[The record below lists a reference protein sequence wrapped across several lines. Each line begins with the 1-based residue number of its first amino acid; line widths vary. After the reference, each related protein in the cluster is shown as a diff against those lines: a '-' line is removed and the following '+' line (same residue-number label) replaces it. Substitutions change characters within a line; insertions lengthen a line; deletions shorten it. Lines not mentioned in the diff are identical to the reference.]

1 MKRRKSLPA
10 LLREPAL
17 GTTLTLA
24 LLVGACSSGW
34 FQGTP
39 DLPALPEINMEN
51 FLPAVR
57 KAVRKGYE
65 EARRRPEDAMANG
78 RLGMILHAHDQVNAA
93 AICYRR
99 AHLLNPDS
107 FRWVYYQGL
116 VEAAQGKHQE
126 AARTLEQ
133 ALDLDPNYLPAQ
145 LKLAENLLAMARW
158 DEGADYYQ
166 AVLKNHP
173 NNAPAH
179 YGTGR
184 VLAARKEW
192 KSAAL
197 SYQRAC
203 RLFPAFGASHY
214 ALATT
219 YRRLGDNEKSEKHL
233 RLYETNKTQ
242 LPPSG
247 DSLFEAVRKLDAGA
261 LAHVRRSME
270 LEKAGKLQQ
279 AAQENEKALEI
290 DPQQA
295 QALVNLI
302 ILYGRLGQMKNAEQH
317 YRTLQELEPD
327 NAEGHYNYG
336 VILYELDR
344 FREAEFAF
352 RRTLETNPYH
362 PMAHHNLGYLREMQ
376 GRSREAL
383 QHYRKAIENKPDNR
397 LTQYHLG
404 RLLVIQRKFNE
415 GIGHLHKAL
424 EPEDEKTPT
433 FLYTLAAAYA
443 RSGNRP
449 KAVQYGRLAHQQ
461 AEKLGQKELAVKIK
475 RDLEKLKAS
484 L

>member
-17 GTTLTLA
+17 GATLTLA
-24 LLVGACSSGW
+24 LLVGACSSAW

-39 DLPALPEINMEN
+39 ALPALPEINMEN
-51 FLPAVR
+51 FLSAVR
-57 KAVRKGYE
+57 KPVGKAYE
-65 EARRRPEDAMANG
+65 EARRRPDDAVANG
-78 RLGMILHAHDQVNAA
+78 RLGMILHAHAQLNAA

-99 AHLLNPDS
+99 AHLLNPDT

-116 VEAAQGKHQE
+116 IEAAQGKNEE
-126 AARTLEQ
+126 AVRTLEQ
-133 ALDLDPNYLPAQ
+133 ALDLDPNYLPVQ

-158 DEGADYYQ
+158 GEGADYYN
-166 AVLKNHP
+166 AVLEHHP
-173 NNAPAH
+173 NNALAH

-192 KSAAL
+192 KSAAQ
-197 SYQRAC
+197 SYQKAC

-214 ALATT
+214 ALATA
-219 YRRLGDNEKSEKHL
+219 YRRLGENEKSEKHL
-233 RLYETNKTQ
+233 RLYEANKTQ

-247 DSLFEAVRKLDAGA
+247 DRLLEGVRKLNAGA
-261 LAHVRRSME
+261 LDHVRRSLE

-290 DPQQA
+290 DPLQTQA
-295 QALVNLI
+295 RVNLI
-302 ILYGRLGQMKNAEQH
+302 ILYGRLGQMKKAEQH

-327 NAEGHYNYG
+327 DAEGHYNYG
-336 VILYELDR
+336 VILYELGR
-344 FREAEFAF
+344 FREAESAF
-352 RRTLETNPYH
+352 RRALETNPYH
-362 PMAHHNLGYLREMQ
+362 PLAHHNLGYLRERQ

-383 QHYRKAIENKPDNR
+383 QHYRKAIENKPDHR
-397 LTQYHLG
+397 IAHFHLG
-404 RLLVIQRKFNE
+404 RLLVNQRKFNE
-415 GIGHLHKAL
+415 GIRHLHKAL

-433 FLYTLAAAYA
+433 FLYTLATAYA

-449 KAVQYGRLAHQQ
+449 KAVLYGGRAQQQ
-461 AEKLGQKELAVKIK
+461 AEKLGQKELAVKIR
-475 RDLEKLKAS
+475 RDLQKLKAS